1 MSTENATAVA
11 VAAEKDPDVNG
22 SLRGQRKINGK
33 LCQVD
38 WMLIEALRK
47 VSATLKT
54 SAPTADLTDLD
65 NLIEAADRRSEEV
78 AHEDPP
84 GCQPTGRTG

>member
-1 MSTENATAVA
+1 M
-11 VAAEKDPDVNG
+11 VNG
-22 SLRGQRKINGK
+22 TDFWDGQKKINGK

-47 VSATLKT
+47 VSAALKT
-54 SAPTADLTDLD
+54 SVPTADLSELD
-65 NLIEAADRRSEEV
+65 SLIEAVDVRSEEV

-84 GCQPTGRTG
+84 GCDPVIRTVGKG